1 MSRISIFGLGYVGTV
16 CSACLAQEGHCVIG
30 VDVNKDKVDIINSGR
45 SPIIEKDLEPL
56 ITESVK
62 EGRLR
67 ATTDSKE
74 AISKSDFSF
83 ICVGTPSNKNGSLN
97 LSYIQRVSR
106 DIGKALAEK
115 EDYHIVVMR
124 SSALPGT
131 VGSTI
136 IPTLE
141 ETSCKKAAVAF
152 GVAVN
157 PEFLRESSSIY
168 DFYNP
173 PKTIVGSLKTSDAD
187 AVAKLYRGLSAPLIQ
202 TSIEVAEMIKYV
214 DNSFH
219 ALKVTFANEIGNI
232 CKALDVDSH
241 AVMNIFCKDTK
252 LNISPYYL
260 KPGFAF
266 GGSCLPKDVLA
277 LTYKANRLDINTPV
291 LNAIIPSNQNQISVG
306 LQRIMSLQKK
316 KVGILGFAFKSGT
329 DDLRESPM
337 VELIESLLGK
347 GYDIRIYDKSVS
359 LAKLYGAN
367 KRFLEERIPHV
378 STLMVGTIDD
388 ILAHAEVIV
397 IGNNA
402 SEFSN
407 IFNLLRPDQHVI
419 DLVRITENNICS
431 AQYDGIAW

>member
-16 CSACLAQEGHCVIG
+16 CSACFAQEGHCVIG

-45 SPIIEKDLEPL
+45 SPIIEKDLESL
-56 ITESVK
+56 ITKSVK

-67 ATTDSKE
+67 ATTDSRE
-74 AISKSDFSF
+74 AILKSDVSL
-83 ICVGTPSNKNGSLN
+83 ICVGTPSNNNGSLD
-97 LSYIQRVSR
+97 LSYVQRVSR
-106 DIGKALAEK
+106 DIGKALMEK

-136 IPTLE
+136 IPILE

-173 PKTIVGSLKTSDAD
+173 PKTVVGSLKTSDAD
-187 AVAKLYRGLSAPLIQ
+187 AVAELYKGLSAPLIQ

-232 CKALDVDSH
+232 CRALDVDSH

-266 GGSCLPKDVLA
+266 GGSCLPKDVRA
-277 LTYKANRLDINTPV
+277 LTHKANRLDINTPV

-306 LQRIMSLQKK
+306 LRRIMSLQKR

-347 GYDIRIYDKSVS
+347 GYDIRVYDKSVS

-397 IGNNA
+397 IGNDA

-407 IFNLLRPDQHVI
+407 IFSLLRPDQHVI

-431 AQYDGIAW
+431 AQYEGIAW

>member
-1 MSRISIFGLGYVGTV
+1 MRISVFGLGYVGTV
-16 CSACLAQEGHCVIG
+16 CVACFAKEGHQVVG

-45 SPIIEKDLEPL
+45 SPIVENGLEAL
-56 ITESVK
+56 ITKSVK
-62 EGRLR
+62 EGRLT
-67 ATTDSKE
+67 ATTNSRE
-74 AISKSDFSF
+74 ATFMSDFSL
-83 ICVGTPSNKNGSLN
+83 ICVSTPSNNNGSLN
-97 LSYIQRVSR
+97 LSYIQRVSH
-106 DIGKALAEK
+106 DIGTALQEK
-115 EDYHIVVMR
+115 DDYHIVVVR
-124 SSALPGT
+124 STVLPGI
-131 VGSTI
+131 VSNTI
-136 IPTLE
+136 IPALE
-141 ETSCKKAAVAF
+141 NASSKKKDIDF
-152 GVAVN
+152 GVVVN
-157 PEFLRESSSIY
+157 PEFLRESSSVH

-173 PKTIVGSLKTSDAD
+173 PKIIVGSLKPSDAN
-187 AVAKLYRGLSAPLIQ
+187 AVAELYKGFSAPLIK
-202 TSIEVAEMIKYV
+202 TSIEVAEMVKYV

-232 CKALDVDSH
+232 CKALDIDSH
-241 AVMNIFCKDTK
+241 AVMEIFCKDTK

-266 GGSCLPKDVLA
+266 GGSCLPKDVRA
-277 LTYKANRLDINTPV
+277 LTYKASRLDINTPV

-367 KRFLEERIPHV
+367 KRFIEERIPHI
-378 STLMVGTIDD
+378 SKLMVGTTDD
-388 ILAHAEVIV
+388 IVSHAEIIV

-402 SEFSN
+402 SEFN
-407 IFNLLRPDQHVI
+407 DVLHRLRADQHVI
-419 DLVRITENNICS
+419 DLVRIVEGIDLKTK
-431 AQYDGIAW
+431 YDGISW